1 MSTIT
6 DGTDGGDAWAA
17 RSGSGH
23 ASSDVA
29 TPWFDYL
36 FTSVRELERLIEGTG
51 WTLDDVIDGA
61 GPTYAFVLRK
71 G

>member
-1 MSTIT
+1 M
-6 DGTDGGDAWAA
+6 GGQIRMRA
-17 RSGSGH
+17 RYGRL
-23 ASSDVA
+23 A

-36 FTSVRELERLIEGTG
+36 FTSVRELERLIDGTG

-61 GPTYAFVLRK
+61 GPAYAFVLRK